1 MERKS
6 IRKYKSEPL
15 KEFEIQQI
23 LTAAFKAPSCKDLRP
38 WEYIIV
44 ENKETLET
52 MSNVAHYSKMLSQAA
67 MGIVVMANLTCNEN
81 LDQCIQDCAAATEN
95 MLLEAAT
102 LDIGSCW
109 VGCHPRMDRVEKLK
123 SLFSLPN
130 HIYPLWM
137 ISFGYP
143 DEDPKEKN
151 KWDVS
156 KIHRERY

>member
-1 MERKS
+1 MKRKS
-6 IRKYKSEPL
+6 IRKYKPEPL
-15 KEFEIQQI
+15 KESQIQQI
-23 LTAAFKAPSCKDLRP
+23 LHAAFMAPSCKDCRP

-44 ENKETLET
+44 ENKEMLEK
-52 MSNVAHYSKMLSQAA
+52 MSKVAPYSKMLKHAA